1 MEQIEMRDG
10 KTERVH
16 MKTIL
21 IIGCLLLLTVVHVI
35 DREELQ
41 ILKVTVTDLKTQIH
55 NLQAGVVVISN
66 NKKVLYIYF
75 FTIMVRDN
83 CLYIFKYNIG

>member
-1 MEQIEMRDG
+1 MEQIEMRDE
-10 KTERVH
+10 KTEKVQR
-16 MKTIL
+16 KTIL
-21 IIGCLLLLTVVHVI
+21 IIGSLLLLTVVHVI

-66 NKKVLYIYF
+66 NENIVLLTT
-75 FTIMVRDN
+75 TIFVAH
-83 CLYIFKYNIG
+83 